1 MLHKLDSQETLR
13 RQNTTRR
20 QRLDICIFHPLR
32 LHSFF
37 PYELRPATQSHLL
50 QTALIM
56 VEVLEVIFL
65 VYLVISWI
73 SGTIL
78 NSWIGIIYLQDWRR
92 HRSAGIC
99 DQITFIMSSINVVL
113 QFTLTM
119 DGMFQVFRLY
129 SKLSKDYYICVSIF
143 MFFLCD
149 ISSWHTT
156 WLAISYFLR
165 LVSVSHPFFLR
176 LRSCF
181 PSSALPLLL
190 ASVLGSF
197 LINLPFFFT
206 THVAL
211 LDFPTNES
219 YTSMYTQ
226 KYHPSSILLHVVF
239 SCCLPIIFTLPCI
252 GLSVKSLLGHVWKMR
267 QSSSQYSFSPQL
279 QALVQA
285 AGTMILR
292 VVTELTFNLI
302 MTAIISMSYEMPL
315 TIVAIL
321 WFLVMIF
328 PTVQSIILIM
338 GSPRLRSRLLGHG
351 EPSTM

>member
-1 MLHKLDSQETLR
+1 MDAAP
-13 RQNTTRR
+13 
-20 QRLDICIFHPLR
+20 RLVCI
-32 LHSFF
+32 
-37 PYELRPATQSHLL
+37 
-50 QTALIM
+50 
-56 VEVLEVIFL
+56 

-78 NSWIGIIYLQDWRR
+78 NSWVVLTHLQDWRR
-92 HRSAGIC
+92 PRSVGIC
-99 DQITFIMSSINVVL
+99 DQITFITSVINVVL
-113 QFTLTM
+113 QFFLTI
-119 DGMFQVFRLY
+119 DGMFERFDLY
-129 SKLSKDYYICVSIF
+129 LQLPKYFYLSVYTFI
-143 MFFLCD
+143 FFLCD

-197 LINLPFFFT
+197 LINLPIYFT
-206 THVAL
+206 THVDL
-211 LDFPTNES
+211 LRFPTNES
-219 YTSMYTQ
+219 SRADYTEEL
-226 KYHPSSILLHVVF
+226 HPSSILLHVVF

-292 VVTELTFNLI
+292 VVAELTFNLI
-302 MTAIISMSYEMPL
+302 ITGILSTSYNMPPTMV
-315 TIVAIL
+315 TIV
-321 WFLVMIF
+321 WFYIMTF
-328 PTVQSIILIM
+328 PTAQSLILIM
-338 GSPRLRSRLLGHG
+338 GSPRLRSQLLGHG
-351 EPSTM
+351 ERSTK